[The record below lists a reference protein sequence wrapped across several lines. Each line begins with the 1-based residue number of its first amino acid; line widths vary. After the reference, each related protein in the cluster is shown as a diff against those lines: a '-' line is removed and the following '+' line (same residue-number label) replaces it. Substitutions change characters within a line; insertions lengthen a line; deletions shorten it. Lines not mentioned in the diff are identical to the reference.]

1 MDFSKEQ
8 ILQII
13 DFIINEDDLTP
24 DKFVKYENEF
34 NHWSIEGFAKNIKTS
49 VRVFDLDS
57 ENIDFIFHCYL
68 ENYKKILDD
77 SLDVN
82 NLIIPVKKNYDIT
95 TKCMYSKSG
104 FEYYEYQKNIYSI
117 KSVYWEY
124 ELGDFYP
131 NDGKLIDEDEGNYEM
146 HEWEIWDSSIDKN
159 VKESKEERLKK
170 LLIMKE
176 IVDKKIKELL

>member
-57 ENIDFIFHCYL
+57 LLFR
-68 ENYKKILDD
+68 
-77 SLDVN
+77 
-82 NLIIPVKKNYDIT
+82 
-95 TKCMYSKSG
+95 
-104 FEYYEYQKNIYSI
+104 
-117 KSVYWEY
+117 
-124 ELGDFYP
+124 
-131 NDGKLIDEDEGNYEM
+131 KL
-146 HEWEIWDSSIDKN
+146 
-159 VKESKEERLKK
+159 
-170 LLIMKE
+170 
-176 IVDKKIKELL
+176 